1 MVIVQ
6 KILLLT
12 VPNLPL
18 LEFCPGTIVLL
29 VVYNDDV
36 LLGFPDIKFDDC
48 LLLFNVNESCNY
60 V

>member
-1 MVIVQ
+1 MVIVR

-29 VVYNDDV
+29 VVY
-36 LLGFPDIKFDDC
+36 
-48 LLLFNVNESCNY
+48 Y
-60 V
+60 VAIIINFY